1 MGSNEGD
8 GAIALLAC
16 GGILLVTARIFG
28 LRRVLWGLLVVVTLA
43 VLAALRTLGVILGS
57 RRY

>member
-8 GAIALLAC
+8 GAIVLLAC
-16 GGILLVTARIFG
+16 VGVLLVTARIFG
-28 LRRVLWGLLVVVTLA
+28 LRRVLWGLLIVVTLG
-43 VLAALRTLGVILGS
+43 VLAALRTLSVVVGH

>member
-8 GAIALLAC
+8 GAIVLLAC
-16 GGILLVTARIFG
+16 GGVLLVTARIFG
-28 LRRVLWGLLVVVTLA
+28 LRRVLWGLLIMVSLG
-43 VLAALRTLGVILGS
+43 VLAALRTLGVIVGS